1 MRRSA
6 ADQRPLAEV
15 PGWLWALFAALLAA
29 QIAGQALRGRPA
41 LGGSDLPPPPS
52 ATALRLASFGE
63 AAAAAR
69 LELLYLQ
76 AFDLGGGN
84 ELPYQKL
91 DYGRLIGWLRTALEL
106 DPRSEY
112 PLFLAARVYTEIPD
126 PARIRRMLEF
136 VEEAFRVDPDHRWQ
150 WLAHAAL
157 LAKHRLKDLPLA
169 RRYAAEIDRLATSP
183 EVPAWAR
190 QMEVFIL
197 EDMNELD
204 AAKVLLGGLLSSGK
218 IRDEAEAR
226 YLQQRLEELEARIA
240 AKKVK

>member
-1 MRRSA
+1 MTA
-6 ADQRPLAEV
+6 AEQRPLGDV
-15 PGWLWALFAALLAA
+15 PGWIWALLVGLLAA
-29 QIAGQALRGRPA
+29 QVACHAWRERPA
-41 LGGSDLPPPPS
+41 LAGSDLPPPPS

-84 ELPYQKL
+84 ELPYRKL
-91 DYGRLIGWLRTALEL
+91 DYGRLIGWLRAALEL
-106 DPRSEY
+106 DPRSDY

-126 PARIRRMLEF
+126 PARIRRLLEF
-136 VEEAFRVDPDHRWQ
+136 VEAAFRADPDHRWQ

-157 LAKHRLKDLPLA
+157 LAKHRLHDLPLA

-183 EVPAWAR
+183 EVPGWAR

-197 EDMNELD
+197 EDMDELE
-204 AAKVLLGGLLSSGK
+204 AARVLLGGLLASGK
-218 IRDEAEAR
+218 IRDEGEAR
-226 YLQQRLEELEARIA
+226 YLRHRLEELEARIA
-240 AKKVK
+240 ARKVK